1 MRFILPAQLLKAL
14 RKTNTPD
21 NVLALT
27 SYSPGGAQ
35 GASITRRVAL
45 QLVKKTTKPKRRR

>member
-1 MRFILPAQLLKAL
+1 LLTTL

-21 NVLALT
+21 NVLLLT

-35 GASITRRVAL
+35 GASTTRRVAV